1 MPAIIGTQEPKRLLL
16 IWGMGVMTPTPQAQ
30 SNKSF
35 LVLFFKKEL
44 LSLTE
49 F

>member
-1 MPAIIGTQEPKRLLL
+1 VEGKEVRPSCSEEKEAKRLYDLAR
-16 IWGMGVMTPTPQAQ
+16 VP
-30 SNKSF
+30 SHESF

-44 LSLTE
+44 LP